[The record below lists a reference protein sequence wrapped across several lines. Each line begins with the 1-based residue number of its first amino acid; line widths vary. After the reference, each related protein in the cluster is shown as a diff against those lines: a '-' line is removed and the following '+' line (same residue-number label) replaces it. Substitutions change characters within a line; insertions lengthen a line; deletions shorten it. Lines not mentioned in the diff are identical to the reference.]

1 METKK
6 ILEIAGMLRKA
17 EETKESLEPLTKT
30 IPGISIEDA
39 YQIQLKN
46 VDFRKTKGQKV
57 IGKKVGLTSNAM
69 QKMLSVDEPDYGHL
83 FSDMVFTE
91 EEPIDIEK
99 FLQPKIEAELGFV
112 LKKNLTGPGLNILDV
127 LKATEVI
134 VPVFEIIDSR
144 IGDWKIKI
152 QDTIAD
158 NGSSAGLIIGSS
170 FGRPDCFDLKKIG
183 LVLRKNGAIVDT
195 ATGAAVMG
203 NPAYA
208 VAWLANKLFEFN
220 LDLQA
225 GELILAGSLTGALDI
240 EKGDYFEGSFDHLG
254 EVRARFK

>member
-6 ILEIAGMLRKA
+6 VLEIAEMLRKA
-17 EETKESLEPLTKT
+17 EANKKPLEPITKNHPEIT
-30 IPGISIEDA
+30 IGDA

-46 VDFRKTKGQKV
+46 VDFRKTKGQRV
-57 IGKKVGLTSNAM
+57 LGKKVGLTSKAM
-69 QKMLSVDEPDYGHL
+69 QKMLSVNEPDYGHL
-83 FSDMVFTE
+83 FSDMVFSE
-91 EEPIDIEK
+91 EEAIVMEK

-112 LKKNLTGPGLNILDV
+112 LKEDLSGPGINILDV

-134 VPVFEIIDSR
+134 VPVLEIIDSR

-158 NGSSAGLIIGSS
+158 NGSSAGLIIGTSLAP
-170 FGRPDCFDLKKIG
+170 PDWFDLKRIG
-183 LVLRKNGAIVDT
+183 MVLRKNGVIVDT

-208 VAWLANKLFEFN
+208 VAWLGNKLSEFN
-220 LDLQA
+220 LKLKA
-225 GELILAGSLTGALDI
+225 GELVLAGSLTGALDI
-240 EKGDYFEGSFDHLG
+240 EKGDYFEASFDNLG